1 MIALADHP
9 EALELVPNMKELLLQ
24 WSRAKYVQCMQS
36 FSSTTNGN
44 ELLPMGVDLYLTPP
58 RFQQLAQQIREMCLV
73 EYLKPYQ
80 CVKLESMQ
88 QLFPSLGPNLM
99 DVLIDLMSRRL
110 LPPTTRL
117 DCRAGVI
124 FQLPEN
130 ENPTRQI
137 QVMEEKMMDDAHAL
151 LVRLACMENDLVVR
165 DPNAG
170 PNTRGRGRGRRGP
183 GRGMYG
189 GGLVPGD
196 DRDHSDEEFDHS
208 DGSDAGSDTAMA
220 DADAMMAMNPEDLY

>member
-1 MIALADHP
+1 MQAL
-9 EALELVPNMKELLLQ
+9 
-24 WSRAKYVQCMQS
+24 
-36 FSSTTNGN
+36 SSTEDGN
-44 ELLPMGVDLYLTPP
+44 WFPELLPRGVDLYLTPP
-58 RFQQLAQQIREMCLV
+58 RFYQLAQQIREMCLV

-88 QLFPSLGPNLM
+88 QLFPSIGPNLM

-130 ENPTRQI
+130 ENPTRQV

-151 LVRLACMENDLVVR
+151 LVRLACLESDLVVR

-170 PNTRGRGRGRRGP
+170 PMTRGRGRGRRGRGA
-183 GRGMYG
+183 GRGMFMIS
-189 GGLVPGD
+189 GD
-196 DRDHSDEEFDHS
+196 DQDHSDEEFDGS
-208 DGSDAGSDTAMA
+208 DGSDAGSDAAMA
-220 DADAMMAMNPEDLY
+220 DADAVMAMNPEDLY